1 MSEQRET
8 LVVGC
13 GGIGGL
19 VAAALLQARWPLS
32 IVARATQLRET
43 LAQQGL
49 AVHGVALPPRVT
61 IAADA
66 LHAGLP
72 KTPTVGL
79 LILAT
84 QGGDVE
90 AVVREALPLIDHETR
105 VLCLQNGL
113 AEPRVADVLRRAGC
127 AAPVCGAVISWGAAT
142 TAVGTFAQTAR
153 GATTLGRLDGADDPL
168 LDELAQALRS
178 LGSARLTTNLLGARW
193 SKLAINC
200 ATTALGVVSG
210 ELLGA
215 TLARAHCRQL
225 ALEVIAEVVAVARAE
240 GVELER
246 VAGTLDL
253 DWLTR
258 DLQTRRGRWLRHV
271 VMLAVGLRYRRLR
284 SSMLAAIERGREPAI
299 DHLNGEVV
307 RRGRR
312 LGVDVSRNA
321 ALVELV
327 WRIARGEVRPSP
339 RHLCELYEST
349 KR

>member
-1 MSEQRET
+1 MRRAA
-8 LVVGC
+8 LLVGC

-19 VAAALLQARWPLS
+19 VAGALLQQRWPLS
-32 IVARATQLRET
+32 IVVRDPQLRQV
-43 LAQQGL
+43 LAARGMSLRNTALNLQVAVPAGALLEAIPQG
-49 AVHGVALPPRVT
+49 A
-61 IAADA
+61 
-66 LHAGLP
+66 P
-72 KTPTVGL
+72 KTGL

-84 QGGDVE
+84 QAGDIE
-90 AVVREALPLIDHETR
+90 AVVEEALPLIDDETR

-113 AEPRVADVLRRAGC
+113 AEPRVAEVLSRAGNR
-127 AAPVCGAVISWGAAT
+127 AKVCGGVISWGAAT
-142 TAVGTFAQTAR
+142 PARGVFANTAR

-168 LDELAQALRS
+168 LHELARALEP
-178 LGSARLTTNLLGARW
+178 LGPTRLTTKLLGARW

-210 ELLGA
+210 ERLGA

-240 GVELER
+240 GVALER

-258 DLQTRRGRWLRHV
+258 DLQTRRGRWLRHA

-299 DHLNGEVV
+299 DYLNGEVV
-307 RRGRR
+307 RRGQT

-327 WRIARGEVRPSP
+327 WRIARAELSPSP
-339 RHLCELYEST
+339 LHLRELYEGS